1 MPLTSYTALQ
11 AAFAADIRGA
21 ANSAHIGKIYRASLE
36 FLAKAQREPLRSLI
50 PNKEYFAFR
59 VGTKLSRPVN
69 TALFIE
75 RTGEWDKLDRLSSAN
90 LYPNLVRTRLP
101 RSFTQSRWL

>member
-21 ANSAHIGKIYRASLE
+21 ANRAHIGKIYRASMD
-36 FLAKAQREPLRSLI
+36 FLAKAEREPLRSLI

-59 VGTKLSRPVN
+59 VATKLSRPVN
-69 TALFIE
+69 TALFVK
-75 RTGEWDKLDRLSSAN
+75 RTGEWDQLDKALQRKSH
-90 LYPNLVRTRLP
+90 PNLIPADTL
-101 RSFTQSRWL
+101 SA